1 MSVGR
6 VDVLVV
12 VDTGVL
18 QNTVPLPPGFYSA
31 PTLGQV
37 SKTIWLLDVEGWE
50 SHVTGRYIHPGI
62 LLKDTQLYLYTVYP
76 QHVIFLLLSFLGI
89 DTVYMYSILDFF

>member
-1 MSVGR
+1 MSVGG
-6 VDVLVV
+6 VNVLVV

-31 PTLGQV
+31 PALGQI
-37 SKTIWLLDVEGWE
+37 SETIRLLDVEGWE

-76 QHVIFLLLSFLGI
+76 QHVKDFSF
-89 DTVYMYSILDFF
+89 